1 MEKLKIFP
9 WHSIQKSSR
18 GQREIRTAGRKPSLA
33 GDKLEMLE
41 APAGCRRLVNF
52 IKEAADIETLDKIQ
66 DTTQYENI
74 WYLKPLRNL
83 TKKNAKFNWTE
94 RCEEAFN
101 TLKDLLTSSPVVSYF
116 YIEKETTVIVDAS
129 PVGLSAILC
138 QRKPG
143 SAQENIVA
151 FAITDHKPLVII
163 YANPCF
169 KPPARIERWI
179 LRSQQYDF
187 EVVYKSG
194 IENPA
199 DYLSRHPTSAE
210 YKKQNIAD
218 EYVNFVT
225 QEAVFPALSL
235 GEIKAATDKDT
246 TLRITPHTTTKVP
259 PAQLLY
265 NRPVKGKLP
274 MLPRKHKNINRH
286 REARENDQLRKEN
299 AMNYANKRRNTKEC
313 DIKVGDLVICMQK
326 KTNKFLSR
334 FNVQPYKVVRVHG
347 SKVVARH
354 GDHFISRNSSFFK
367 KVQQRLDGNI
377 AAAADDDDNVEYHK
391 RATEEISVR
400 RSARSRILT
409 QFYGDPI
416 NSRLIR

>member
-1 MEKLKIFP
+1 MRAANTAVKRVRHAIPTVKDISIDLNGATVFSKLDLAQAYHQLELSP
-9 WHSIQKSSR
+9 SSR
-18 GQREIRTAGRKPSLA
+18 L
-33 GDKLEMLE
+33 
-41 APAGCRRLVNF
+41 NF
-52 IKEAADIETLDKIQ
+52 G
-66 DTTQYENI
+66 
-74 WYLKPLRNL
+74 
-83 TKKNAKFNWTE
+83 
-94 RCEEAFN
+94 
-101 TLKDLLTSSPVVSYF
+101 TSS
-116 YIEKETTVIVDAS
+116 AS
-129 PVGLSAILC
+129 EIFQHTLQLALQGLNGVKNIADDIIIFG
-138 QRKPG
+138 KDVNEHN
-143 SAQENIVA
+143 ENLNA
-151 FAITDHKPLVII
+151 S
-163 YANPCF
+163 
-169 KPPARIERWI
+169 RIERWM
-179 LRSQQYDF
+179 LRLQQYDF

-194 IENPA
+194 IGNPA

-265 NRPVKGKLP
+265 NRPVIGKLP
-274 MLPRKHKNINRH
+274 MLPRKLKNINRH
-286 REARENDQLRKEN
+286 REARENDQLRKGN

-313 DIKVGDLVICMQK
+313 DIKVGDLVICVQK
-326 KTNKFLSR
+326 KTNKFSSR

-391 RATEEISVR
+391 RATEEIPVR
-400 RSARSRILT
+400 RSARSRIQT

>member
-1 MEKLKIFP
+1 
-9 WHSIQKSSR
+9 
-18 GQREIRTAGRKPSLA
+18 
-33 GDKLEMLE
+33 ML
-41 APAGCRRLVNF
+41 RL
-52 IKEAADIETLDKIQ
+52 
-66 DTTQYENI
+66 
-74 WYLKPLRNL
+74 
-83 TKKNAKFNWTE
+83 
-94 RCEEAFN
+94 
-101 TLKDLLTSSPVVSYF
+101 
-116 YIEKETTVIVDAS
+116 
-129 PVGLSAILC
+129 
-138 QRKPG
+138 
-143 SAQENIVA
+143 
-151 FAITDHKPLVII
+151 
-163 YANPCF
+163 
-169 KPPARIERWI
+169 
-179 LRSQQYDF
+179 QQYDF

-194 IENPA
+194 IVNPA

-274 MLPRKHKNINRH
+274 MLPRKHKNISRH

-299 AMNYANKRRNTKEC
+299 AMNYANKRRNTKGC
-313 DIKVGDLVICMQK
+313 DIKVGDLVICMQR

-377 AAAADDDDNVEYHK
+377 AAAAADDDNVEYHK
-391 RATEEISVR
+391 RATEEIPVR
-400 RSARSRILT
+400 RSARSRIQT